1 MNGQIQLSSDVQT
14 QLASILGPA
23 PVSSWTRPLRS
34 GQSFAEDSHFFPE
47 SQSLPQATHRAGCI
61 RGILWAFGFQA
72 AAVIVAIV
80 VFKIFHAA

>member
-1 MNGQIQLSSDVQT
+1 MSIQIQTSSSYRT
-14 QLASILGPA
+14 RLASATGPI
-23 PVSSWTRPLRS
+23 PLWTRVPRS
-34 GQSFAEDSHFFPE
+34 AQSFGEDSGFFPE
-47 SQSLPQATHRAGCI
+47 SQSLPQASHRAGCI